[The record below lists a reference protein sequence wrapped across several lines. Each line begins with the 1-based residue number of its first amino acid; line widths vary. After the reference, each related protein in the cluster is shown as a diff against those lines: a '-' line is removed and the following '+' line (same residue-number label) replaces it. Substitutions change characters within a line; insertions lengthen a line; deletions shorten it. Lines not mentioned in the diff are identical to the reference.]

1 MREVFSH
8 GNHRAERQRHLLQL
22 FDTLRAGQAQRHLS
36 GLIKPLM
43 EILQRLL
50 KLRLLHGQAV
60 AVAGMKAAQRMSR
73 RKPIEQ
79 RQLLL
84 CRRILRPGEKLR
96 VQHFPFPQL
105 IVQIHTRMSEHV

>member
-1 MREVFSH
+1 MRDVFAH
-8 GNHRAERQRHLLQL
+8 GNRRAETQRHLLQL
-22 FDTLRAGQAQRHLS
+22 FDALRAGQAQRHLP

-50 KLRLLHGQAV
+50 KLRLRQRQAV

-73 RKPIEQ
+73 RKSIEQ

-84 CRRILRPGEKLR
+84 RRRVLRPGDKFCL
-96 VQHFPFPQL
+96 QHFPFPLL
-105 IVQIHTRMSEHV
+105 IVRIHTRMSEHV